1 VSGPDLL
8 DLVRA
13 TQLLEEAGR
22 TGVTAVALHL
32 VDDGTGSPSPRRA
45 LLLEGSAPLAGTL
58 GDVGLDAAAREA
70 ALELLNTEPGSLP
83 DPDTLLLSGPWG
95 DARVYAELH
104 LPPETLV
111 IVGAGHVAQ
120 PLATMGALLGLSVV
134 VLDDRPEWATED
146 RFPEADQVL
155 RIDFDDPFRD
165 VPIHRGT
172 HVVLVTRGHKYDYEC
187 LLRLLRM
194 ERSPAYIGM
203 IGSRRR
209 VRATF
214 AQLGA
219 DGIPPEI
226 AQTVRAPIGLDLGA
240 QTPGEIAVAVAAELV
255 QVRRSGTGRP
265 LTEVERVAERFM
277 DSDAR
282 DLESANGGTVKD
294 PPVPPPEDAP

>member
-1 VSGPDLL
+1 MSGDDLL

-13 TQLLEEAGR
+13 AQLLEDASVR
-22 TGVTAVALHL
+22 GVAAVSLHL
-32 VDDGTGSPSPRRA
+32 VDDGSGAPSSRRA
-45 LLLEGSAPLAGTL
+45 LLLEGTDTLIGTL
-58 GDVGLDAAAREA
+58 GDPGLDGAARDRAGEWLDA
-70 ALELLNTEPGSLP
+70 PAPALP
-83 DPDTLLLSGPWG
+83 DPDTVSVAGPWG
-95 DARVYAELH
+95 DARIYVELH
-104 LPPETLV
+104 LPPRTLV

-120 PLATMGALLGLSVV
+120 PLATMGALLGMRVV

-146 RFPEADQVL
+146 RFPEAAQVL

-194 ERSPAYIGM
+194 DRSPAYIGM

-214 AQLGA
+214 AQLGG
-219 DGIPPEI
+219 DGIPPEL

-255 QVRRSGTGRP
+255 QLRHGGTGRP

-277 DSDAR
+277 DSDSR
-282 DLESANGGTVKD
+282 SLTSS
-294 PPVPPPEDAP
+294 PEETP

>member
-1 VSGPDLL
+1 MSGQDLL
-8 DLVRA
+8 DLVQA
-13 TQLLEEAGR
+13 TQILEEASR
-22 TGVTAVALHL
+22 TGVVAVALHL
-32 VDDGTGSPSPRRA
+32 VDDGTGTPSPRRA
-45 LLLEGSAPLAGTL
+45 LLLEGADELAGTL
-58 GDVGLDAAAREA
+58 GDPGLDAAAREV
-70 ALELLNTEPGSLP
+70 ALKLLSTEPGTLP
-83 DPDTLLLSGPWG
+83 DPDTVLLSGPWG

-104 LPPETLV
+104 IPPETLV

-120 PLATMGALLGLSVV
+120 PLATVGALLGLSVL
-134 VLDDRPEWATED
+134 VLDDRPEWATQD
-146 RFPEADQVL
+146 RFPEAQQVI

-194 ERSPAYIGM
+194 DRSLAYIGM

-219 DGIPPEI
+219 DGIPAEI
-226 AQTVRAPIGLDLGA
+226 AGTVRAPIGLDLGA

-265 LTEVERVAERFM
+265 LTEVERVADRFM

-282 DLESANGGTVKD
+282 DLGSANGD
-294 PPVPPPEDAP
+294 PIQATPQPGEDAP